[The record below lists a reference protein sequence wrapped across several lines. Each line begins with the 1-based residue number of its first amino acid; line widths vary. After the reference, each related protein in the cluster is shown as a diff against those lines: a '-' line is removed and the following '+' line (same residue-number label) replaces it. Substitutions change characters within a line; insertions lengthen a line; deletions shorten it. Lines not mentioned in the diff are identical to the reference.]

1 MNKIIEQT
9 NGKRWMI
16 CQERG
21 AERER
26 PEEMGFLPSIGLKV
40 ILTSEKQQQ
49 ISTQRLSFFFLRV
62 KEWAFAGNEECQD
75 ENYRKTAKANKVN
88 ALLLSVLL
96 NKALSAL
103 PRPRVSLILIQT
115 AVSPA
120 VTHSFHWWKPWQKTR
135 CVGLGFVF
143 FVFVFYCSRSS
154 LCTLL
159 STQHYRE

>member
-9 NGKRWMI
+9 NGKRLMI

-62 KEWAFAGNEECQD
+62 KE
-75 ENYRKTAKANKVN
+75 
-88 ALLLSVLL
+88 
-96 NKALSAL
+96 
-103 PRPRVSLILIQT
+103 
-115 AVSPA
+115 
-120 VTHSFHWWKPWQKTR
+120 
-135 CVGLGFVF
+135 
-143 FVFVFYCSRSS
+143 
-154 LCTLL
+154 
-159 STQHYRE
+159 